1 MNQQQSMKVCL
12 AAIIVILAIASVLVC
27 AHTYRGGQYNN
38 SVMTQAPPGQ
48 TKTELYQEMLI
59 TALDPYI
66 QKSVTEYY
74 GKIDGYGKM
83 GVFAPPYVVQVMEAT
98 RPTADQTYDLGLE
111 VEPYTGPHDEV
122 GMDHITMR
130 ISPTEIDI
138 VKFEHIK
145 SFLLPP
151 NLQPR

>member
-12 AAIIVILAIASVLVC
+12 AAIIVILVTASVLVC
-27 AHTYRGGQYNN
+27 AHAYRVGQY
-38 SVMTQAPPGQ
+38 SKADMTQAPPGQ
-48 TKTELYQEMLI
+48 TETEIYQEMLI

-74 GKIDGYGKM
+74 GKIYGYSKM
-83 GVFAPPYVVQVMEAT
+83 GVFAPPYVVQVMGAT
-98 RPTADQTYDLGLE
+98 RPTADQTYELRLE

-122 GMDHITMR
+122 GIDHITMR

-145 SFLLPP
+145 SFPLPP

>member
-12 AAIIVILAIASVLVC
+12 AAIIVILVIASVLVC
-27 AHTYRGGQYNN
+27 AHAYRGGQY
-38 SVMTQAPPGQ
+38 SKADMTQAPPGQ
-48 TKTELYQEMLI
+48 TETEIYQEMLI

-74 GKIDGYGKM
+74 GKIDGYSKM
-83 GVFAPPYVVQVMEAT
+83 GVFALPYVVQVMGAT
-98 RPTADQTYDLGLE
+98 RPTADQTYELRLE

-122 GMDHITMR
+122 GIDHITMR

-145 SFLLPP
+145 SFPLPP